1 MSSVINQDDI
11 LSAVREKAYGGSGHG
26 VTDSEWKEFRK
37 LLLSVKSND
46 SESKTVFPDFVSED
60 GFIEHF
66 HVTSGKSS
74 RKGYDITKEESKMQ
88 QSHEDFMNTV
98 PDNLPK
104 ENDGRILMSQHHTSF
119 WRQNDSV
126 DNFHKSFKTCWKDH
140 INHLHDYT
148 GNKHISCFLISSDDV
163 LAVYEHFDD
172 TNGIWFGDLAQKDRI
187 NFCLSYDYELLDY
200 IYGYKNEIDY
210 VIYYNT
216 FRGYVEVIKV
226 SNIPAIKEY
235 LPNHRWE
242 LYPLQC
248 METSSTYGM
257 HIPNFSKGD

>member
-1 MSSVINQDDI
+1 MSSIINQDDI
-11 LSAVREKAYGGSGHG
+11 LNAVREKINGDSGHG
-26 VTDSEWKEFRK
+26 VTESEWEDFWQ
-37 LLLSVKSND
+37 LLWSAKPND
-46 SESKTVFPDFVSED
+46 SKSKTVFPDFISEN

-88 QSHEDFMNTV
+88 QSHENFMNAV

-104 ENDGRILMSQHHTSF
+104 ENDGKIIMSKHHTSF

-140 INHLHDYT
+140 INHLHDYKD
-148 GNKHISCFLISSDDV
+148 NKHISCFMVSSDDV
-163 LAVYEHFDD
+163 LAVYEHIDD
-172 TNGIWFGDLAQKDRI
+172 ENCVDFGDLARTDRI

-210 VIYYNT
+210 VIYYNI
-216 FRGYVEVIKV
+216 FREYVEVIKV

-235 LPNHRWE
+235 LPNHRWK
-242 LYPLQC
+242 LYPFQS
-248 METSSTYGM
+248 MEIASTYGI